1 MKKVF
6 FSNFVIYGCTGLTEN
21 WLMCGKK
28 ETPEEMAALVTKL
41 VSTGV
46 KSLL

>member
-1 MKKVF
+1 MAALVLLK
-6 FSNFVIYGCTGLTEN
+6 TGL
-21 WLMCGKK
+21 CAAKK
-28 ETPEEMAALVTKL
+28 KPLKKMAALVTKL